1 MRRRGFLVAGLAL
14 VLAACGGAG
23 GDAGKGITIGVQKGG
38 VLFVAKTRGEVE
50 KKLAAQGIA
59 PVRWVEFPSGPPLIE
74 AMRAG
79 AVDLGA
85 VGDTPVA
92 YAQASNSDIVYVATH
107 SFPSA
112 ITGGLIVPPGSTI
125 RTAADLK
132 GKRLA
137 FTKGSASELSAVVAL
152 KKYGQT
158 LRDVTPV
165 YLSPGDA
172 MTAFTNG
179 SIDAWLTWD
188 PYRGLAEERHGA
200 REVPIDRAGLAATL
214 FYIAR
219 GAVVKDQPE
228 KITATLDAL
237 RDEAAW
243 ARAHLAEVS
252 KLSSDATRLP
262 PQVQQK
268 MLDRYKGAA
277 FVVDPVKPA
286 DIANQQRVLDY
297 LAEAGV
303 LKTKLDA
310 QAIAWTGW
318 TPKS

>member
-1 MRRRGFLVAGLAL
+1 M
-14 VLAACGGAG
+14 
-23 GDAGKGITIGVQKGG
+23 
-38 VLFVAKTRGEVE
+38 
-50 KKLAAQGIA
+50 
-59 PVRWVEFPSGPPLIE
+59 
-74 AMRAG
+74 
-79 AVDLGA
+79 
-85 VGDTPVA
+85 
-92 YAQASNSDIVYVATH
+92 
-107 SFPSA
+107 
-112 ITGGLIVPPGSTI
+112 
-125 RTAADLK
+125 
-132 GKRLA
+132 
-137 FTKGSASELSAVVAL
+137 VAL
-152 KKYGQT
+152 KKYGLT

-200 REVPIDRAGLAATL
+200 REVEIDRAGLASTV

-219 GAVVKDQPE
+219 GAVVKERPQT
-228 KITATLDAL
+228 ITATLDAL

-243 ARAHLAEVS
+243 ARGHLDAVA
-252 KLSSDATRLP
+252 KLSSEATRLP
-262 PQVQQK
+262 PKVQQR

-297 LAEAGV
+297 LTDAGV
-303 LKTKLDA
+303 LKGRLEAK
-310 QAIAWTGW
+310 AIAWTGW